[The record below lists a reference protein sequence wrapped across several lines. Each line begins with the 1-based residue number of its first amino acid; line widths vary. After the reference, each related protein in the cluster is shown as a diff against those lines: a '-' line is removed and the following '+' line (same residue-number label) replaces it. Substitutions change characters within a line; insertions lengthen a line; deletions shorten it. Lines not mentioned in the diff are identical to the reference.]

1 MTRIRRNNE
10 EDFDMEALGLM
21 GNRQVVVTEQSINST
36 AYRIYLDEEI
46 REAHYYR
53 KALEV
58 LDTASESDFIYIHI
72 DTIGGSVGTAV
83 KLINAIRQSSAQILG
98 VLENR
103 AYSAGS
109 LILLACPSIL
119 VKPYSTLMAHT
130 VSAGTGGEM
139 AKMWDYAQ
147 FLKTETDR
155 LIDDTY
161 SGFLTPD
168 EINSVK
174 LGHKEIWL
182 RDYEVSERLDSL
194 AEYRRSLKEQDDE
207 EVVKVGKPVV
217 EAVEEAET
225 VVESTPVKVRKSRK
239 KASEE

>member
-10 EDFDMEALGLM
+10 EDFDMDVLGL
-21 GNRQVVVTEQSINST
+21 GNRQALVTKQTINST
-36 AYRIYLDEEI
+36 AYRIWLDEEI
-46 REAHYYR
+46 KEPPYYR
-53 KALEV
+53 DALEA
-58 LDTASESDFIYIHI
+58 LETATEGDFIYIHI
-72 DTIGGSVGTAV
+72 DSIGGSVGTAV
-83 KLINAIRQSSAQILG
+83 KMINAIRQSDAQIMG

-109 LILLACPSIL
+109 LILLACPAIL
-119 VKPYSTLMAHT
+119 VKPYSTLMAHS

-139 AKMWDYAQ
+139 AKMWDYAT

-155 LIDDTY
+155 LIDDIY
-161 SGFLTPD
+161 SGFLTKD

-182 RDYEVSERLDSL
+182 KDFEVSERLDTL
-194 AEYRRSLKEQDDE
+194 AEFRRSLKEQEDE

-217 EAVEEAET
+217 EVVED
-225 VVESTPVKVRKSRK
+225 VVESAPVKPARKSK
-239 KASEE
+239 KKTSE

>member
-10 EDFDMEALGLM
+10 EDFDIDALGL
-21 GNRQVVVTEQSINST
+21 GNRQALVTKQTMNNT
-36 AYRIYLDEEI
+36 AYRIWLDEEI
-46 REAHYYR
+46 KEPPYYR
-53 KALEV
+53 DALEA
-58 LDTASESDFIYIHI
+58 LETASENDFIYIHI
-72 DTIGGSVGTAV
+72 DSVGGSVGTAV
-83 KLINAIRQSSAQILG
+83 KMINAIRQSEAQIMG

-109 LILLACPSIL
+109 LILLACPAIL

-139 AKMWDYAQ
+139 AKMWDYAT

-155 LIDDTY
+155 LIEDIY
-161 SGFLTPD
+161 SGFLTKD

-174 LGHKEIWL
+174 MGHKEIWL
-182 RDYEVSERLDSL
+182 RDVEVIQRLDGL
-194 AEYRRSLKEQDDE
+194 AEYRKNLKEQDDE
-207 EVVKVGKPVV
+207 EVVTVGKPVV
-217 EAVEEAET
+217 ESVEEEPP
-225 VVESTPVKVRKSRK
+225 VLESAPTKRKARK

>member
-1 MTRIRRNNE
+1 MMTRIRRNNE
-10 EDFDMEALGLM
+10 EDFDLESFGLGTRQALVTK
-21 GNRQVVVTEQSINST
+21 QVMNNTC
-36 AYRIYLDEEI
+36 YRLWLDEEI
-46 REAHYYR
+46 KDPVYYR
-53 KALEV
+53 EHLEV
-58 LDTASESDFIYIHI
+58 LETASENDFIYIHI
-72 DTIGGSVGTAV
+72 DSIGGSVGTAV
-83 KLINAIRQSSAQILG
+83 KMINAIRQSNAQVLG

-119 VKPYSTLMAHT
+119 VKPYSTLMAHS

-155 LIDDTY
+155 LIEDIY
-161 SGFLTPD
+161 GGFLTKD

-182 RDYEVSERLDSL
+182 RDHEVIQRLDGL
-194 AEYRRSLKEQDDE
+194 AEYRKNLKESEDE
-207 EVVKVGKPVV
+207 EVVTVGKPSV
-217 EAVEEAET
+217 EPVEEP
-225 VVESTPVKVRKSRK
+225 VVESKPAKKSRK
-239 KASEE
+239 KKENVE